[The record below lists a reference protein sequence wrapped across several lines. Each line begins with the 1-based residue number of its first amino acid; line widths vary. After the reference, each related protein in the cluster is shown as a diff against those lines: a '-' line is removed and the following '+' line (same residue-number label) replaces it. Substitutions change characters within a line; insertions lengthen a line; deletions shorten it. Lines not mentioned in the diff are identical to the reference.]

1 MGNLFDGLV
10 NEVRLAEAERN
21 RKAASEFKAGK
32 KHLLEAYNRH
42 EEMITKVV
50 QDFQAAVFPDC
61 VVRCPSPKDA
71 EQGNQVEWHIYR
83 IVQSFGQ
90 RAICFRLALHPYCD
104 ALGKTFVG
112 VKTSF
117 EGSWSPLL
125 FLSEFPLVFFI
136 GANYR
141 EYKERRSI

>member
-50 QDFQAAVFPDC
+50 QQDYTFFYFAYSIPQAVFNIF
-61 VVRCPSPKDA
+61 S
-71 EQGNQVEWHIYR
+71 Y
-83 IVQSFGQ
+83 SFVS
-90 RAICFRLALHPYCD
+90 L
-104 ALGKTFVG
+104 V
-112 VKTSF
+112 
-117 EGSWSPLL
+117 LL
-125 FLSEFPLVFFI
+125 P
-136 GANYR
+136 
-141 EYKERRSI
+141 